1 MVKYQQDKLSIVFQA
16 LSDPTRRKILEK
28 LILGSPT
35 VLELA
40 RPFRISLPAV
50 SKHLKVLEAAG
61 LIDRK
66 KQGRKHYFDVI
77 TKPIEDADE
86 WIASYKTF
94 WKERLVALQKYIE
107 STKGRINKRR

>member
-1 MVKYQQDKLSIVFQA
+1 
-16 LSDPTRRKILEK
+16 
-28 LILGSPT
+28 
-35 VLELA
+35 LA